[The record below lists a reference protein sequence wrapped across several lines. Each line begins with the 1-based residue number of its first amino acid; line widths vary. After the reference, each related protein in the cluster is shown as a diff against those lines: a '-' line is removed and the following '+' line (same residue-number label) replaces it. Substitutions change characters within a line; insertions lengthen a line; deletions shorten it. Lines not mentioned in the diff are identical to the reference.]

1 MSSEGAADD
10 QMRLMALDVGDR
22 RIGVALSDPGRV
34 LARSL
39 RVIRRR
45 SLKADM
51 EVMRSLVEEHAV
63 EKIVVGH
70 PLRLDGSAGKQ
81 ARRAEGYAAE
91 LERAVGVPVVLWD
104 EAFSTDRA
112 RQVMIEAGK
121 RRKEREERLDAVAA
135 AVILQDYLDSL
146 GRDQ

>member
-1 MSSEGAADD
+1 
-10 QMRLMALDVGDR
+10 MRLMALDVGER
-22 RIGVALSDPGRV
+22 RIGVALSDPGKV

-39 RVIRRR
+39 SVVRRR
-45 SLKADM
+45 STKDDM
-51 EVMRSLVEEHAV
+51 EVFRSLVEEHDV

-70 PLRLDGSAGKQ
+70 PLSLDGQAGEQ
-81 ARRAEGYAAE
+81 ARRAEVYAAE
-91 LERAVGVPVVLWD
+91 LERALGVPVVLWD

-121 RRKEREERLDAVAA
+121 SRKERAERLDAVAA

-146 GRDQ
+146 R